1 MEPEDIDKIFKDRL
15 ANLPATP
22 ASDAWARL
30 QQKMEP
36 PKKARSMWIYYTAA
50 SITLLIIAGLWFFNN
65 QYSPGSGTLATV
77 NKPKASAVSP
87 LKTATPVTI
96 IPEEVKTAETQV
108 AQAENIPS
116 EIKQKS
122 KNQRPVVVKGDE
134 EMKAPVIAKLK
145 KPVKAEKI
153 LAKEKTYEPT
163 PSPALVASAPEEKIT
178 LRGPDNSETA
188 TVLTAS
194 IIEVK
199 IKRDSPEEE
208 ERSDLRE
215 NLARKTNLL
224 KNIYKQARNL
234 KNGEQV
240 ELASL
245 GIDTDKINAEKKE
258 IKEKLNKV
266 ISL

>member
-1 MEPEDIDKIFKDRL
+1 MEPEDIDKLFKDRL

-36 PKKARSMWIYYTAA
+36 PKKARSMWIYYAAA
-50 SITLLIIAGLWFFNN
+50 SITLLIIAGLWFYNN
-65 QYSPGSGTLATV
+65 QYSPESETLATV

-96 IPEEVKTAETQV
+96 IPEKINTAETQI
-108 AQAENIPS
+108 AQAENVPS
-116 EIKQKS
+116 EIKQKL
-122 KNQRPVVVKGDE
+122 KTQLPVVKGYE
-134 EMKAPVIAKLK
+134 KAEAPVIAKVK
-145 KPVKAEKI
+145 KPMKAEKN
-153 LAKEKTYEPT
+153 LAKEKNYEPT
-163 PSPALVASAPEEKIT
+163 HSPALVASAPEEKAT
-178 LRGPDNSETA
+178 LDGPDKPGTA
-188 TVLTAS
+188 AVLTAS

-240 ELASL
+240 ELTSL